1 MAGTN
6 WRYEQ
11 KKNAL
16 LVDSGRLEG
25 KKRATKRS
33 RAILATRLP
42 TDRLVNIMA
51 VLGDT
56 LQITSPAVDPREMA
70 IDQLSRLSF
79 EEEYKAHS

>member
-11 KKNAL
+11 KKNGL
-16 LVDSGRLEG
+16 LVNRGRLEG
-25 KKRATKRS
+25 KKMATKRS

-42 TDRLVNIMA
+42 TDRLVDFMA
-51 VLGDT
+51 VLSDT

-70 IDQLSRLSF
+70 IDQLSRLPF
-79 EEEYKAHS
+79 EEEYKANS